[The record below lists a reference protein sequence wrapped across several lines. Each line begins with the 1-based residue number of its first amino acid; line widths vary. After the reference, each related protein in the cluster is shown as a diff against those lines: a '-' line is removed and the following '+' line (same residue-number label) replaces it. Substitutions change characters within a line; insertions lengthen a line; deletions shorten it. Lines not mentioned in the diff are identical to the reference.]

1 VEQWL
6 FGVNHWL
13 FGVETEYAFTA
24 FNGQGT
30 RIFNAE
36 ALPALLE
43 LARRKVPNLPGRR
56 KGLFLQNG
64 SRFYLDYGNHP
75 ELCTPEC
82 TTPVE
87 LVRYLLAG
95 ERVLAD
101 LARDMVEEV
110 GSNIK
115 TGVSGATFYKCNVD
129 YSGTGSTWGSHE
141 SYLHRANP
149 RWLPAQLLP
158 HLVTRLIYT
167 GAGGFDNTH
176 PGIRFVISPRAPHM
190 HCDVSSESTCC
201 RGIFHTRNEPL
212 TRGQFNRLHL
222 LCGESLC
229 SQRAMGLRVGTT
241 ALVLSLVERGFRPGS
256 RNVLKSPVQAMRAF
270 AADPRCEVEA
280 PLEAGGTTTAEAVQR
295 HYLECV
301 EANLDQRFTPPWAV
315 AVCREWRTVLDHL
328 KQSPEALDRV
338 LDWRI
343 KAQVFSDHVRR
354 RGMSWEKV
362 QHWNPVLEKLQ
373 AAARSKDV
381 PVVSKPRPLLDLV
394 RSRRGP
400 LAVAVKQLTP
410 ELAAHGLDWNGL
422 EPFLNLRQELF
433 EIDTRF
439 GQVGPDGIFAGLDR
453 AGVLTHHLEGVEAIE
468 EAVESPPAT
477 TRAGLRGKLVRELS
491 GKSSKAGKTL
501 CDWNGVWNLDR
512 REVLDLGDPFTR
524 DARWKKLPQIRS
536 RELEEIIFEEGLEGL
551 EGLEDYQDFGDHE
564 ESDEDLSGDTPF

>member
-1 VEQWL
+1 MEQWL
-6 FGVNHWL
+6 FGVDHWL
-13 FGVETEYAFTA
+13 FGVETEYAFAA
-24 FNGQGT
+24 FNDQGA
-30 RIFNAE
+30 RIYNAE

-75 ELCTPEC
+75 EFCTPEC

-101 LARDMVEEV
+101 LARAMVGEPE
-110 GSNIK
+110 GR
-115 TGVSGATFYKCNVD
+115 VSGATFFKCNVD

-149 RWLPAQLLP
+149 RWLPGQLLP

-176 PGIRFVISPRAPHM
+176 PGIRFVLSPRAPHM
-190 HCDVSSESTCC
+190 SCDVSSESTCC
-201 RGIFHTRNEPL
+201 RGIFHTKNEPL
-212 TRGQFNRLHL
+212 TRSRFNRLHL

-229 SQRAMGLRVGTT
+229 SQRAMGLRVGAT

-256 RNVLKSPVQAMRAF
+256 DLALKSPVRAMQAF
-270 AADPRCEVEA
+270 AADPRCEVEV
-280 PLEAGGTTTAEAVQR
+280 PLEAGGTTTAGAVQR
-295 HYLECV
+295 RYLECV
-301 EANLDQRFTPPWAV
+301 EANLDPRFTPPWAG
-315 AVCREWRTVLDHL
+315 AVCREWRAVLDHL
-328 KQSPEALDRV
+328 KETPEALDRV

-343 KAQVFSDHVRR
+343 KAQVFTDHVRR
-354 RGMSWEKV
+354 RNMSWEEV
-362 QHWNPVLEKLQ
+362 QRWNPVLEKLQ
-373 AAARSKDV
+373 AAARSKEV
-381 PVVSKPRPLLDLV
+381 PVVSNPLPLLDLV
-394 RSRRGP
+394 RSRRSP
-400 LAVAVKQLTP
+400 LAGAVKRLTP
-410 ELAAHGLDWNGL
+410 EVAAQGLDWDGL
-422 EPFLNLRQELF
+422 EPFLTLRQELF

-468 EAVESPPAT
+468 EAVEFPPAT
-477 TRAGLRGKLVRELS
+477 TRAGLRGKLVQELS
-491 GKSSKAGKTL
+491 GKAGKTL

-512 REVLDLGDPFTR
+512 REVLDLSDPFTR
-524 DARWKKLPQIRS
+524 DARWRKLPRIRP
-536 RELEEIIFEEGLEGL
+536 RELEEIVFEEGLEGL
-551 EGLEDYQDFGDHE
+551 EALE
-564 ESDEDLSGDTPF
+564 ESGGDESGAAPF